1 MTVSSLAREAHL
13 TQNPAL
19 GAVLLWRF
27 ACGYREKHP
36 TSDHPPLQLAFIVL
50 PLLLHK
56 ETFEILR
63 STKPATG
70 LHGFSDKFARTDVR
84 KSDLLLATQSRA
96 LAWRPLSL
104 ESLRLGIQ
112 TRLLT
117 VSRTDGRLIPISTA
131 PASGVPTSVR
141 PLLVNAEK
149 LGSWCSELTLFE
161 IGTALKVAF

>member
-13 TQNPAL
+13 TQNPGL

-36 TSDHPPLQLAFIVL
+36 ASDHPPLQLAFIVL

-84 KSDLLLATQSRA
+84 KSDLLLATQSRT

-117 VSRTDGRLIPISTA
+117 VSRTDGKLIPIEYGHAERCASFRQA
-131 PASGVPTSVR
+131 PSRQCGEAW
-141 PLLVNAEK
+141 LLV
-149 LGSWCSELTLFE
+149 F
-161 IGTALKVAF
+161 GTYAF